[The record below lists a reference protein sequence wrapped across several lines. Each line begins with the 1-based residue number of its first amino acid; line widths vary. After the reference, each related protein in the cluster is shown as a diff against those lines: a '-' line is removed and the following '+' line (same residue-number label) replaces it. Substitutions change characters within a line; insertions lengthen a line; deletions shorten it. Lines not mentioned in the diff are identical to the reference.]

1 MRGLDLTETAALPGT
16 DVVLT
21 QRRGGVLI
29 LTLNRPDRLN
39 AWNEALEQR
48 YYELLDEAEA
58 DPEVRAIVVTGA
70 GRGFCS
76 GADMDDLS
84 GVMKTSDFSAVVR
97 RDPPRYRPLLFTK
110 PLVAAINGAA
120 AGLGLVEAL
129 YCDVRFATPR
139 AKLTAAFSRRGL
151 IGEYG
156 VAWLLPRLVGRSRAL
171 DILLSSR
178 VILGEEALQLGLVDR
193 VVAPELLLDAA
204 VAYAEELAS
213 FCSPSAMRTIKEQLL
228 RSQDITFAQAVDEV
242 DQLMLDAFN
251 APDFREGLN
260 SYLEGRPPVFPGLGL
275 S

>member
-1 MRGLDLTETAALPGT
+1 MTETAALPGT

>member
-1 MRGLDLTETAALPGT
+1 MTETTAPPGT

-29 LTLNRPDRLN
+29 LTLNRPDRFN
-39 AWNEALEQR
+39 SWNEALEKR
-48 YYELLDEAEA
+48 YYALLDEAEA
-58 DPEVRAIVVTGA
+58 DPEVRAVVVTGA

-76 GADMDDLS
+76 GADMDDLQGLVES
-84 GVMKTSDFSAVVR
+84 GDFSAMVR
-97 RDPPRYRPLLFTK
+97 RDPPRHRPLLFSK

-129 YCDVRFATPR
+129 YCDVRFATPQ
-139 AKLTAAFSRRGL
+139 AKFTAAFSRRGL

-178 VILGEEALQLGLVDR
+178 VILGEEALQMGLVDR
-193 VVAPELLLDAA
+193 VVARELLLDAA
-204 VAYAEELAS
+204 VAYAQELAN
-213 FCSPSAMRTIKEQLL
+213 FCSPAAMRTIKGQLL
-228 RSQDITFAQAVDEV
+228 RSEDSTFAEAIDEG
-242 DQLMLDAFN
+242 DRLMLEALSG
-251 APDFREGLN
+251 PDFKEGLD
-260 SYLEGRPPVFPGLGL
+260 SFLEGRPPAFSGLGT